1 MKVEAGYRKEKIAEI
16 CADFGV
22 AFSYKGSYPLK
33 NNPGYWIWFPHFE
46 QKFKGDFINRF
57 AKNNTRIEIV
67 PNNENGAAGIKETV
81 ANLKEADNRKLIV
94 FPKLDDGFY
103 TFSGVFEFSKEESTP
118 EKEVYVKVADSY
130 SDEAEPVAE
139 KKNNKALFIVLAV
152 VAVVLAFLG
161 FKYCR

>member
-1 MKVEAGYRKEKIAEI
+1 MKVEAGYRKDKIADI

-46 QKFKGDFINRF
+46 KGFKGDYINQF
-57 AKNNTRIEIV
+57 SEDKSRIIV
-67 PNNENGAAGIKETV
+67 TPANENASSNMEKVFEDRQGKKFV
-81 ANLKEADNRKLIV
+81 V

-103 TFSGVFEFSKEESTP
+103 TFSGVYVFSKEESTP

-130 SDEAEPVAE
+130 SDEPEPTPVPEEKPNNVMKYVIAALVVAAIVGV
-139 KKNNKALFIVLAV
+139 ALFVL
-152 VAVVLAFLG
+152 
-161 FKYCR
+161 